1 MSSRL
6 MIRPVVTF
14 AAIALLCASGSAIA
28 DNVHRQARGLSQ
40 WYPWHGQYYHAGW
53 GAPVALVV
61 PPTVSY
67 ETNWGWGVG
76 NTRVSRINHQF
87 TRPYPGPYFGSGGF
101 APTPTWPS
109 DTRQFGVYYARG
121 PW

>member
-1 MSSRL
+1 M
-6 MIRPVVTF
+6 VVLF
-14 AAIALLCASGSAIA
+14 ASELAFAG
-28 DNVHRQARGLSQ
+28 NVHRQARCVSQ
-40 WYPWHGQYYHAGW
+40 WYTWHGPYDHAGW

-76 NTRVSRINHQF
+76 NTRVSRVNHQF
-87 TRPYPGPYFGSGGF
+87 TRPYPGASYGPGRF
-101 APTPTWPS
+101 APTPAWPR
-109 DTRQFGVYYARG
+109 DTMQFGVYNVRG